1 MAPEPGHHRLRRGR
15 RSIPNHAYLVTATA
29 YNRKP
34 VFAHPGAAVSVL
46 QSFSWLEA
54 RGSVALEACVVMP
67 DHVHAVMRLEN
78 APLRHVMRS
87 FKGYT
92 GSRISQL
99 LGSSGPVW
107 QPAYHD
113 HALRREESLRDA
125 VVYCL
130 SNPVRAG
137 LVDDFHA
144 YPYWYCR
151 YDV

>member
-1 MAPEPGHHRLRRGR
+1 MAPKPGHHRLRRGR
-15 RSIPNHAYLVTATA
+15 RSIPDHAYLITATA

-34 VFAHPGAAVSVL
+34 VFTHPGAAISVL
-46 QSFSWLEA
+46 NSLSWLEA
-54 RGSVALEACVVMP
+54 SGAMALEACVVMP
-67 DHVHAVMRLEN
+67 DHVHAIMYLGN
-78 APLRHVMRS
+78 IPLTKLMRS

-99 LGSSGPVW
+99 VGSGGPIW

-125 VVYCL
+125 VAYCL
-130 SNPVRAG
+130 NNPVRAG
-137 LVDDFHA
+137 LVEDFRA